1 MPQLELRGRGVL
13 VTGAAGGIG
22 AAVAR
27 RLVSE
32 GARPILLDLPGNR
45 LDALAQEL
53 GSAAVPAPAD
63 VRDRDQV
70 IAAVDRAC
78 EQTSGMAAA
87 VIGAG
92 LVRPETLVAQTEEDA
107 RSVIDVNFYGT
118 LWAFQAAMPH
128 IDRQGGHAL
137 ALSSIAGI
145 APIPLSGVYPATK
158 AAVDSIVATVRTEAM
173 NRPTSAGVVYL
184 AAVDTQMNRDIQ
196 SDERAARAAKHSI
209 AFLTRPI
216 TADAVAKRIVRA
228 LERRSRVMTA
238 PVWLAPSVW
247 PQTLVRAVAEWV
259 MGRTGLRAELPGGSE
274 ATHALTERAA
284 TGDSVADGTASSDG
298 NDPTGSTSPEGPPP
312 TGAGS
317 PDGPTP
323 TGGSTS

>member
-1 MPQLELRGRGVL
+1 MARLLLQGRGVL

-27 RLVSE
+27 RLVRA
-32 GARPILLDLPGNR
+32 GARPVLLDLTGER
-45 LDALAQEL
+45 LDAVAAEL
-53 GSAAVPAPAD
+53 GPAAVPAPAD

-70 IAAVDRAC
+70 VAAVDAAC
-78 EQTSGMAAA
+78 EVTGGLIGA

-92 LVRPETLVAQTEEDA
+92 LVRPETLVAQTEADA
-107 RSVIDVNFYGT
+107 RNVVDVNFYGT

-173 NRPTSAGVVYL
+173 NRPSSAGVVYL
-184 AAVDTQMNRDIQ
+184 SAVDTQMNRDVQ
-196 SDERAARAAKHSI
+196 SDARAARAAQHSV
-209 AFLTRPI
+209 AFLTRAI

-228 LERRSRVMTA
+228 LERRSRVVTA
-238 PVWLAPSVW
+238 PRWLAPSVW
-247 PQTLVRAVAEWV
+247 PQTLTRAIAEWF
-259 MGRTGLRAELPGGSE
+259 MGHTALREELPGGRES
-274 ATHALTERAA
+274 AQALTERAGTRGA
-284 TGDSVADGTASSDG
+284 PERDGG
-298 NDPTGSTSPEGPPP
+298 G
-312 TGAGS
+312 
-317 PDGPTP
+317 PDGDDGLGDRDPDDLVARSEHRTTDP
-323 TGGSTS
+323 VDDGSGAA